1 MSGFK
6 KEYNLINKDIDD
18 KVIQMVLE
26 DKEKINK
33 VEQNYS

>member
-6 KEYNLINKDIDD
+6 EDYHLLNKDIDD
-18 KVIQMVLE
+18 KVIQMVIE
-26 DKEKINK
+26 EKEKINK